1 MPQSLHHDIVKDEQ
15 NLFAVLSSDR
25 FLRME
30 GLGNEVAHFIFDY
43 EPDTELDVAQMRRR
57 IKSRLATE
65 KGISVLEIN
74 LYELCVDLLKKRGVW
89 DRVLAREPDMEKPDF
104 HRLLQNMLDPQAHL
118 APAIRERIS
127 AEQFD
132 ILFLSG
138 VGQVFP
144 FVRSHTVLNNL
155 QTEVSD
161 RPILMFFP
169 GRYEVT
175 NTQGSALVLFSQ
187 LKDDSFYRA
196 KRIRDQ
202 EA

>member
-127 AEQFD
+127 AEQFEAWRRTRLVID
-132 ILFLSG
+132 A
-138 VGQVFP
+138 V
-144 FVRSHTVLNNL
+144 
-155 QTEVSD
+155 
-161 RPILMFFP
+161 P
-169 GRYEVT
+169 GR
-175 NTQGSALVLFSQ
+175 GSGFS
-187 LKDDSFYRA
+187 LETPTGRRFLTRSELCA
-196 KRIRDQ
+196 V
-202 EA
+202 